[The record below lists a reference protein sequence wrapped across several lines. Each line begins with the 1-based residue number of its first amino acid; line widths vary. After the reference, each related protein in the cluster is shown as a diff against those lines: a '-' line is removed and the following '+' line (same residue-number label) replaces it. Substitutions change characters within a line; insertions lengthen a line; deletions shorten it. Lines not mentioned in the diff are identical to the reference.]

1 MINIL
6 PGYYDSIN
14 GLTAEQK
21 AAIDAQGGV
30 AEWNLPD
37 YSREWYAYNP
47 IVCTAKVYKFGGGD
61 TDKTIVTPDGTT
73 LYFDAEGAERV
84 TLPIYVGATLAVT
97 LEVEAYKGVATIDL
111 SPIAKS
117 FFGRVLTYIDAYRN
131 TVQLQFQEQTI
142 TFVVRN
148 GVAQIGESSK
158 MHSTAR
164 TTRAEYLVKYPNYML
179 SYVKGDSVLVLSLDS
194 STDIPIEE
202 GCVPV
207 SPFYVRWLN
216 AQGGV
221 DYWMFSRAQEHN
233 PSVSK
238 TDTYDVYT
246 EYPDIAPTNRQAYG
260 ITTKNSITVGAE
272 GVGDNWDVLKGL
284 PFSPIIQW
292 YNEKLSK
299 WIGLTV
305 AKYDG
310 SIRLDHYTHSIEIKF
325 DLPTIN
331 TQF

>member
-1 MINIL
+1 MTNIL
-6 PGYYDSIN
+6 PGYYNAIN
-14 GLTAEQK
+14 GLTAEEK
-21 AAIDAQGGV
+21 AALDAQGGV
-30 AEWNLPD
+30 AEWTLPD
-37 YSREWYAYNP
+37 YSKEWYAYNP
-47 IVCTAKVYKFGGGD
+47 IVCTAQVYKFGGGD

-73 LYFDAEGAERV
+73 LYFDSESTESV
-84 TLPIYVGATLAVT
+84 TLVVYVNNTLAVT
-97 LEVEAYKGVATIDL
+97 LAVEAYRGVATLDL

-117 FFGRVLTYIDAYRN
+117 FFGHNLTYIDAYRN

-142 TFVVRN
+142 SYVVRN
-148 GVAQIGESSK
+148 GVAQIGELNRVN
-158 MHSTAR
+158 AAAL
-164 TTRAEYLVKYPNYML
+164 TTRASYLVKYTNYPL
-179 SYVKGDSVLVLSLDS
+179 SYVKGDSVLILSLDS
-194 STDIPIEE
+194 TTDIPIKE

-221 DYWMFSRAQEHN
+221 DYWMFGRAQEHS

-238 TDTYDVYT
+238 TEAYDVYT
-246 EYPDIAPTNRQAYG
+246 EVPDIALTNRRAYG

-284 PFSPIIQW
+284 PFSPIIEW
-292 YNEKLSK
+292 YNKELSK

-310 SIRLDHYTHSIEIKF
+310 SIRLDHYTHSIEITF